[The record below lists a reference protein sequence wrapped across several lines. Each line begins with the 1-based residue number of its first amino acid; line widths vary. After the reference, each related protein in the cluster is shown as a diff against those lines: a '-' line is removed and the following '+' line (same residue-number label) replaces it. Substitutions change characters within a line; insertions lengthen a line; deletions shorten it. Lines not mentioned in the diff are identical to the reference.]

1 MIGSIIVALFVWS
14 VFWWFK
20 HYSHPKNF
28 PPSPRVPWPLLGDIL
43 LLGENIVSGFHAM
56 KCKYGDIFGLFL
68 GPQRIVVICDFETLQ
83 EVMNRPEF
91 TDRPLLFESQ
101 RPFRLDDGQIPG
113 IAFSNGMNWVE
124 QRRFTLHSLRDHGF
138 GKTPM
143 EEIIDGQ
150 VERLCQDL
158 EKDNQM
164 YQDVSTKFNIAIISA
179 LWKITTGQ
187 ELAFDDEKAKSING
201 CLSNIDL
208 VNGSPIGTLAFTMP
222 ILGIILDKL
231 KFFDFEGAF
240 SNIARLT
247 KPIVKEHRDTFQPDH
262 IRDFIDSYIEAQNDP
277 SKGFSFSGNTGDM
290 NLFGILED
298 FYAAG
303 SSTIS
308 LTLTWC
314 MLFLSNYPEMQEKI
328 QQEVERVTTGN
339 RLIEFSERSQTPFT
353 EAFIHE
359 TQRCADI
366 APLALFRICMKDTHI
381 KSYFIPKGT
390 ILISNLNAVMRNSK
404 EFPDPWKFNPNRFID
419 DDGKFKPSLHVV
431 PFGIGRRRCLG
442 ESLAKME
449 LYKYVT
455 GITHR
460 FVIRRKTED
469 LNQES
474 RMPKALTKPMTFHV
488 KFVPRL

>member
-1 MIGSIIVALFVWS
+1 MFGSVIVGLLVLG

-20 HYSHPKNF
+20 NYSHPKGF
-28 PPSPRVPWPLLGDIL
+28 PPSPKTSWPLLGDIL
-43 LLGENIVSGFHAM
+43 LLGENIVTGFHEM
-56 KCKYGDIFGLFL
+56 KEKYGDIFGLFL

-83 EVMNRPEF
+83 DVMNRPEF
-91 TDRPLLFESQ
+91 ADRPLLFESQ

-113 IAFSNGMNWVE
+113 IAFSNGSNWVE

-143 EEIIDGQ
+143 EEIIDEQ
-150 VERLCQDL
+150 VDRLCQDL
-158 EKDNQM
+158 EKDGQE

-187 ELAFDDEKAKSING
+187 QLAFDDEKAKNINE
-201 CLSNIDL
+201 CLSTIDL

-222 ILGIILDKL
+222 ILGIVLDKL

-247 KPIVKEHRDTFQPDH
+247 KPIVQEHRDTFQPDH
-262 IRDFIDSYIEAQNDP
+262 IRDFIDSYIQAQKDP
-277 SKGFSFSGNTGDM
+277 TKGSSFRGTSGDM

-328 QQEVERVTTGN
+328 LNEVERITNGN
-339 RLIEFSERSQTPFT
+339 RVVKFSERSQTPFT

-366 APLALFRICMKDTHI
+366 APLALFRICMTDTYI

-390 ILISNLNAVMRNSK
+390 ILISNLDAVMRNPN
-404 EFPDPWKFNPNRFID
+404 EFPDPWKFNPHRFID
-419 DDGKFKPSLHVV
+419 DTGNFKPNLQVV

-455 GITHR
+455 GITQR
-460 FVIRRKTED
+460 FFIQRKEER

-474 RMPKALTKPMTFHV
+474 RMPKALTKPITFYV
-488 KFVPRL
+488 KFVPRG